1 MSPKNKSG
9 PPRPVFKRVLLK
21 VSGEALMGE
30 SQFGIEAKRL
40 DYVAEELMEAHSL
53 GVELGV
59 VLGGGN
65 IFRGVSASAKDMDR
79 VQADFMGMLAT
90 VINSLA
96 LQDSLE
102 RRGLTTRMMCAITMP
117 QVAESYV
124 RRRAL
129 RHLEKGRVVIFAAG
143 TGNPYFSTD
152 TAAALRAEEI
162 GAEVLLK
169 ATKVA
174 GVYDKD
180 PVKNPEAQK
189 IKHLTY
195 KEVLTRGLRVMD
207 MTAISLAGENNLPVI
222 VFDLLKPGNI
232 KRVLLGEPVGS
243 RVE

>member
-1 MSPKNKSG
+1 
-9 PPRPVFKRVLLK
+9 
-21 VSGEALMGE
+21 
-30 SQFGIEAKRL
+30 
-40 DYVAEELMEAHSL
+40 
-53 GVELGV
+53 
-59 VLGGGN
+59 
-65 IFRGVSASAKDMDR
+65 
-79 VQADFMGMLAT
+79 
-90 VINSLA
+90 
-96 LQDSLE
+96 
-102 RRGLTTRMMCAITMP
+102 MP